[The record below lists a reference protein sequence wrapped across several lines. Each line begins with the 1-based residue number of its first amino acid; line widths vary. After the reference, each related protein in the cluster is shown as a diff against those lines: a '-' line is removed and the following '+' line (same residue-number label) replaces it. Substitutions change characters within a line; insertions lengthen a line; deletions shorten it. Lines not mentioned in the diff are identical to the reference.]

1 MFIQTE
7 AIPDSDL
14 IETSS
19 NHRSILKL
27 ETVPLKGRQ
36 KAPSFQNDKFCKI
49 RPKFLLIMH
58 FSQESYEF
66 VRKAQ
71 ILQVCYHVE
80 QESDNVFAKFASI
93 SRKFLQKMRCVIST
107 KNSIMVT
114 SFGYLNDPGSIK
126 DAFRMF
132 FTALPEAA
140 CKWDFR
146 LRLWVRLS

>member
-1 MFIQTE
+1 
-7 AIPDSDL
+7 
-14 IETSS
+14 
-19 NHRSILKL
+19 
-27 ETVPLKGRQ
+27 
-36 KAPSFQNDKFCKI
+36 
-49 RPKFLLIMH
+49 MH
-58 FSQESYEF
+58 FSQESDEF

-80 QESDNVFAKFASI
+80 QESDNVFAKVASI

-107 KNSIMVT
+107 KNSFMVT

-126 DAFRMF
+126 DAFRKF